1 MSSGAAAANNGA
13 ASVFAASAAA
23 RAGSGCPKRYAIA
36 CAHSKYRVPG
46 ENEWLPAA
54 IWPPWGKWVT
64 VALATWS
71 PNGSE
76 TVTFQYIELW
86 TANKM
91 ITVASFRT
99 AGARAPRGC
108 RGPLGVKII
117 RPIELFRVS

>member
-1 MSSGAAAANNGA
+1 MRKLNDLGTYVSPRVGDLRIMAGRWQGSTQ
-13 ASVFAASAAA
+13 ASYDKLDI
-23 RAGSGCPKRYAIA
+23 R
-36 CAHSKYRVPG
+36 
-46 ENEWLPAA
+46 
-54 IWPPWGKWVT
+54 
-64 VALATWS
+64 S

-99 AGARAPRGC
+99 AGARASRGC
-108 RGPLGVKII
+108 RGPPGVKII

>member
-1 MSSGAAAANNGA
+1 MTPLVLHTGSGGFGVRPGGATAAAALPA
-13 ASVFAASAAA
+13 RAA
-23 RAGSGCPKRYAIA
+23 RAVRRAA
-36 CAHSKYRVPG
+36 RVANPG
-46 ENEWLPAA
+46 RAGRFVR
-54 IWPPWGKWVT
+54 PWHRN
-64 VALATWS
+64 TWS

-99 AGARAPRGC
+99 AGARASRGC